1 MLPDGA
7 VGEKLV
13 AFGDDL
19 TEGREIKR
27 IDDLQAGRNLPGEE
41 KPDDADDAEPIGEQ
55 LTSALPQPVG
65 GQRIRLVDGD

>member
-13 AFGDDL
+13 TFGDDL
-19 TEGREIKR
+19 ADGRKIER
-27 IDDLQAGRNLPGEE
+27 IDDLQPGRELPAEE
-41 KPDDADDAEPIGEQ
+41 KADDADDAEPVGEH
-55 LTSALPQPVG
+55 LAGALPQPVG